1 MDRRQVLKLLGAGG
15 VVLGAGGL
23 AQAYPTRNVTIIVPY
38 AAGTTDQF
46 ARILGAEL
54 ARRLGKP
61 FLVET
66 RPGGGGSVGTG
77 FVAKNAKPDGHTL
90 LFAVS
95 AVQTVAPH
103 QNKLPYGFADLRPIA
118 RVSVGPNVLAA
129 RPGAPFKTAKE
140 LVDYARANP
149 KKVTYA
155 SAGTGSTTHLT
166 GEAIARAA
174 GVSFTHIPF
183 AGVTPAVTA
192 AVGGNVDL
200 VVGFAQAIMPQVE
213 GKRLVVLGQLGATRT
228 KVLPNVPTLKEGG
241 IDLVMPANTG
251 FWSPSATPEDVSLK
265 LEAAIREAVESPEI
279 AELGRKTQTE
289 LDFAGSADFRAELE
303 REDKFQK
310 ELLTALGMIR

>member
-15 VVLGAGGL
+15 VTLGAGGL
-23 AQAYPTRNVTIIVPY
+23 ARGYPTRNVTIIVPY

-46 ARILGAEL
+46 ARVLGTEMGK
-54 ARRLGKP
+54 RLGKP

-95 AVQTVAPH
+95 AVQTIAPH

-118 RVSVGPNVLAA
+118 RVSVGPNILAA
-129 RPGAPFKTAKE
+129 GPRAPFKTAKE
-140 LVDYARANP
+140 LADYARANP

-155 SAGTGSTTHLT
+155 SAGTGSVTHLT

-174 GVSFTHIPF
+174 GISFTHIPF

-192 AVGGNVDL
+192 VVGGNVDL

-213 GKRLVVLGQLGATRT
+213 GKRLVALGQLGATRT
-228 KVLPNVPTLKEGG
+228 KVLPNVPTLREGG

-251 FWSPSATPEDVSLK
+251 FWSPAATPEDVSHK
-265 LEAAIREAVESPEI
+265 LEAAIRQAVDSPEI
-279 AELGRKTQTE
+279 VELGRKTQTE
-289 LDFAGSADFRAELE
+289 LDFAGSEDFRAELE

-310 ELLTALGMIR
+310 DLLTALGMIR